1 VILYV
6 CGDGACG
13 KFVRGVR
20 VVRVVRGVRGVRGKF
35 VESSEGKVYHAPD
48 PGG

>member
-20 VVRVVRGVRGVRGKF
+20 VVRVVRGVRGKF